1 MADQAKSDQVPQPP
15 ADQLDGDEDAADFA
29 ALLQDIRALKDDDTT
44 VEHMDA
50 DTYRKGNRT

>member
-1 MADQAKSDQVPQPP
+1 MADQAQSQLVPQPP
-15 ADQLDGDEDAADFA
+15 ANQPDGDEDAADFA

-50 DTYRKGNRT
+50 DTYRKGIRT

>member
-1 MADQAKSDQVPQPP
+1 MADQAQSHQVPQPP

-29 ALLQDIRALKDDDTT
+29 ALLQDILALKDDDTI